1 METSTILCPN
11 CQHPINVSEIL
22 FQQVQEQLKKDFD
35 RQLVLKDQSF
45 KARLEEI
52 DRKTAQLDHEKELM
66 DLEVNNTV
74 KFKLNIE
81 KELLEKSISQRLN
94 DENSERLLTLQK
106 ELQQKSTQVKELNQ
120 TKAENEQLRR
130 EKDELRDTV
139 TLEKEKE
146 YSEKL
151 SAERIKIQARA
162 DENLKELTQTKTQ
175 MEQLKREKDQM
186 RETVALEKEKELT
199 DRLQTETQ
207 KIKMHVE
214 DEYALKIDELKKQLN
229 DQKIMAEEMKR
240 KAEQGSMQL
249 QGEVQELAIEEWLHA
264 QFPLDTIDEVKKGAN
279 GADCVQIVNTHT
291 HQNCGKICYESK
303 RTKNFGGDWI
313 SKLKDDTFRAGANV
327 GVLVT
332 QIYPREIDRM
342 RLVNGVWVCSFDEF
356 KGLCAVLR
364 QGIIQVDTA
373 MATQENKGDK
383 MVMLYDFLTGNEFH
397 SQVEAIVTGF
407 KQMQDDLNS
416 EKTALMKTWAK
427 RQKQIDKVLE
437 NTVGMYGS
445 IRGIAGN
452 AVQSIKTLELN
463 DGSES
468 EEN

>member
-1 METSTILCPN
+1 METSIINCPQ
-11 CQHPINVSEIL
+11 CGKAINVSDIL
-22 FQQVQEQLKKDFD
+22 YEQVKNNLKNDFD
-35 RQLVLKDQSF
+35 KQLALKEQDYITR
-45 KARLEEI
+45 KKEI
-52 DRKTAQLDHEKELM
+52 DTISDQLMHEKELM
-66 DLEVNNTV
+66 QKQIDSSV
-74 KFKLNIE
+74 KILLDVE
-81 KELLEKSISQRLN
+81 KEKLEKSISQRLK
-94 DENSERLLTLQK
+94 DENSEQYKTLQN
-106 ELQQKSTQVKELNQ
+106 ELNEKSLQVKELNQ
-120 TKAENEQLRR
+120 TKADVERLKR
-130 EKDELRDTV
+130 EKDELRDKV
-139 TLEKEKE
+139 VLEKEKE

-151 SAERIKIQARA
+151 SAERLKIQAQA

-207 KIKMHVE
+207 KIKLHVE

-249 QGEVQELAIEEWLHA
+249 QGEVQELAIEEWLRT

-279 GADCVQIVNTHT
+279 GADCIQIVHTHT

-313 SKLKDDTFRAGANV
+313 AKLKEDTFRAGAHAS
-327 GVLVT
+327 VLVT
-332 QIYPREIDRM
+332 QVYPRDMERM
-342 RLVNGVWVCSFDEF
+342 GMVDGVWICSFDEF

-364 QGIIQVDTA
+364 QGIIQVDSA

-437 NTVGMYGS
+437 NTVGM
-445 IRGIAGN
+445 
-452 AVQSIKTLELN
+452 
-463 DGSES
+463 
-468 EEN
+468 